1 LVTRD
6 CKERKL
12 LETPKGLITKTE
24 LVMANGMVDENQKE
38 NQIWS
43 MMKIYGFVNNGQS
56 AAKLPF
62 EE

>member
-1 LVTRD
+1 
-6 CKERKL
+6 L

-43 MMKIYGFVNNGQS
+43 MWKHYGFVNNGQS